1 MNSAKL
7 QKLFHIDEYNVY
19 DSEIEIFLLKDGD
32 EKTIFIDRE
41 KFLKWLDDE
50 DRLKWIYDYT
60 DSAGEHQQKT
70 GEVPPELYF
79 EETPFFQ
86 VESDLHDYIM
96 ANYKKYF
103 QTPLDQIFQHAFSHI

>member
-1 MNSAKL
+1 MNANL
-7 QKLFHIDEYNVY
+7 NKLFYIDEYNVY
-19 DSEIEIFLLKDGD
+19 DDEIEIFLLKDID

-50 DRLKWIYDYT
+50 DRLKWVDDYVCN
-60 DSAGEHQQKT
+60 GEHQQKT

-79 EETPFFQ
+79 EQTSYSQ
-86 VESDLHDYIM
+86 VENDLYDYIM